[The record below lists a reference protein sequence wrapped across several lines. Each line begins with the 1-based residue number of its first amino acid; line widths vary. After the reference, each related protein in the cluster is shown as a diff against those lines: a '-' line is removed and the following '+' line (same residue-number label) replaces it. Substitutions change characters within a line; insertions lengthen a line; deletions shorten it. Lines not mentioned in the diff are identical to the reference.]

1 MDVQLLV
8 VPYDSGHR
16 GARMGAGPE
25 RLLAA
30 GIDRAIAADGHRV
43 SVTLVELPPDSWTS
57 ETGTAFELMRRL
69 AHEIAAA
76 RKGIPV
82 ILAGNCITTIG
93 ALAAYP
99 PRRTGIVWFDAHAD
113 FNTPDTT
120 TSGFLDG
127 TALSTI
133 TGGSWRQLAL
143 TVPGFKPIPEEN
155 VCVVGAR
162 DLDPMEKRQ
171 LTASGITTV
180 AVPEVRSKLPP
191 AIVSIAKNVDRVH
204 LHIDLDVLDAT
215 VARANSYAVAG
226 GLTLEDMEFAISTI
240 GNAVPIAG
248 VTLSAYDP
256 AGDTGDRAAKAAIA
270 LARAGVRAA
279 NSHLGGSGAAKSGAA
294 FDTSRERT

>member
-1 MDVQLLV
+1 
-8 VPYDSGHR
+8 
-16 GARMGAGPE
+16 MGAGPE
-25 RLLAA
+25 RLLVA

-43 SVTLVELPPDSWTS
+43 SVTLVELPPNAWTS
-57 ETGTAFELMRRL
+57 ETGTAFELMRRV
-69 AHEIAAA
+69 AAA
-76 RKGIPV
+76 ISAAKKSVPV
-82 ILAGNCITTIG
+82 ILAGNCITSLG

-113 FNTPDTT
+113 YNTPDTT

-191 AIVSIAKNVDRVH
+191 AIASIAKNVDRVH
-204 LHIDLDVLDAT
+204 LHIDLDVLDST

-226 GLTLEDMEFAISTI
+226 GLTIEDMEFAISTI

-256 AGDTGDRAAKAAIA
+256 AGDTGDWAAKAAIA

-279 NSHLGGSGAAKSGAA
+279 SNHLAGGGAAESGAALR
-294 FDTSRERT
+294 TSRDST

>member
-57 ETGTAFELMRRL
+57 ETGTAFELMRRV
-69 AHEIAAA
+69 ATEIGAA
-76 RKGIPV
+76 KKSLPV
-82 ILAGNCITTIG
+82 ILAGNCITSLG

-99 PRRTGIVWFDAHAD
+99 PRRTGVVWFDAHAD

-127 TALSTI
+127 TALSAI
-133 TGGSWRQLAL
+133 TGGAWRQLAL

-180 AVPEVRSKLPP
+180 AGSDVRSKLPE
-191 AIVSIAKNVDRVH
+191 AMAAIAKNVDRVH
-204 LHIDLDVLDAT
+204 LHVDLDVLDAN

-226 GLTLEDMEFAISTI
+226 GLTIEEMEFAISTI
-240 GNAVPIAG
+240 ADAIPIAG

-270 LARAGVRAA
+270 LVRAVVRAA
-279 NSHLGGSGAAKSGAA
+279 RFEVSIGQ
-294 FDTSRERT
+294 

>member
-1 MDVQLLV
+1 
-8 VPYDSGHR
+8 
-16 GARMGAGPE
+16 MGAGPE
-25 RLLAA
+25 HLLEAGIERALAA
-30 GIDRAIAADGHRV
+30 DHHRV

-76 RKGIPV
+76 RKAIPV
-82 ILAGNCITTIG
+82 ILAGNCITSLG

-113 FNTPDTT
+113 YNTPDTT

-127 TALSTI
+127 TALSTV

-180 AVPEVRSKLPP
+180 GVGEVRSKLPA
-191 AIVSIAKNVDRVH
+191 AIASIAKNVDRVH
-204 LHIDLDVLDAT
+204 LHIDLDVLDAA
-215 VARANSYAVAG
+215 VARANTYAVAG
-226 GLTLEDMEFAISTI
+226 GLTIEDVEGAISTI
-240 GNAVPIAG
+240 GDAVPIAG

-256 AGDTGDRAAKAAIA
+256 AGDAGDRAAKAAIA

-279 NSHLGGSGAAKSGAA
+279 SRHFAGAGATGSGTGLR
-294 FDTSRERT
+294 TSRDKT

>member
-25 RLLAA
+25 RLLVA

-43 SVTLVELPPDSWTS
+43 SVTLVELPPNSWTS
-57 ETGTAFELMRRL
+57 EIGTAFELMRRV
-69 AHEIAAA
+69 AAA
-76 RKGIPV
+76 IATAKQSVPV

-113 FNTPDTT
+113 YNTPDTT

-180 AVPEVRSKLPP
+180 AVREVRSKLPA
-191 AIVSIAKNVDRVH
+191 AIASIAKNVDRVH
-204 LHIDLDVLDAT
+204 LHIDLDVLDAG
-215 VARANSYAVAG
+215 VARANTYAVAG
-226 GLTLEDMEFAISTI
+226 GLTIEDMEFAISAI
-240 GNAVPIAG
+240 GDAVPIAG

-256 AGDTGDRAAKAAIA
+256 AADTGDRAAKTAIA
-270 LARAGVRAA
+270 IVRAA
-279 NSHLGGSGAAKSGAA
+279 VRAAKFENLAGQ
-294 FDTSRERT
+294 

>member
-57 ETGTAFELMRRL
+57 ETGTAFELMRRV
-69 AHEIAAA
+69 ATEIGAA
-76 RKGIPV
+76 KKSLPV
-82 ILAGNCITTIG
+82 ILAGNCITSLG

-99 PRRTGIVWFDAHAD
+99 PRRTGVVWFDAHAD

-127 TALSTI
+127 TALSAI
-133 TGGSWRQLAL
+133 TGGAWRQLAL

-180 AVPEVRSKLPP
+180 AGSDVRSKLPE
-191 AIVSIAKNVDRVH
+191 AMAAIAKNVDRVH
-204 LHIDLDVLDAT
+204 LHVDLDVLDAN

-226 GLTLEDMEFAISTI
+226 GLTIEEMEFAISTI
-240 GNAVPIAG
+240 ADAIPIAG

-270 LARAGVRAA
+270 LVRAVVRAA
-279 NSHLGGSGAAKSGAA
+279 QFENLAGQ
-294 FDTSRERT
+294 